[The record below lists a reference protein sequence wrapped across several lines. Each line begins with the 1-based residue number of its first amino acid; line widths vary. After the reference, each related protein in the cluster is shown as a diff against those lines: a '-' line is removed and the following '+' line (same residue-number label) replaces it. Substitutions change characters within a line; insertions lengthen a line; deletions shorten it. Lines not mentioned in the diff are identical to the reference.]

1 MTTRA
6 TTRSQTARKRHEQA
20 ASRKQQQK
28 EQEEQQE
35 EQERQVLDSEAS
47 DESEG
52 YDKKGSREICSS
64 LKSSLMSFLAQTDW
78 KFVT

>member
-6 TTRSQTARKRHEQA
+6 TTRSQTARKRHERA
-20 ASRKQQQK
+20 ASRKQEQQK
-28 EQEEQQE
+28 EQEEQ
-35 EQERQVLDSEAS
+35 QERQVLDSEAS